1 MILCGGVHCGTDK
14 HQPACHPQM
23 RQTFRDKT
31 RIANKPHF
39 VLDRIG
45 PRRPRHH
52 VLQLPFRRIYSMAS
66 SFSRPHATAVVLDD
80 EQVILRSATCPM
92 CHTSA
97 TLSQS
102 ALEAGGA
109 WRCVR
114 CGQHWDAARLA
125 AVAAYAAWTVDH
137 DRVVKRGITEGSHDA
152 AHYRGSPAERL
163 GGRS

>member
-1 MILCGGVHCGTDK
+1 
-14 HQPACHPQM
+14 
-23 RQTFRDKT
+23 
-31 RIANKPHF
+31 
-39 VLDRIG
+39 VL
-45 PRRPRHH
+45 
-52 VLQLPFRRIYSMAS
+52 LA
-66 SFSRPHATAVVLDD
+66 D
-80 EQVILRSATCPM
+80 EEEIFQFATCPM

-125 AVAAYAAWTVDH
+125 AVAAYTAWAVDH
-137 DRVVKRGITEGSHDA
+137 DRVGRRGTEGSREA
-152 AHYRGSPAERL
+152 ALAGYMPTGRL

>member
-1 MILCGGVHCGTDK
+1 
-14 HQPACHPQM
+14 
-23 RQTFRDKT
+23 
-31 RIANKPHF
+31 
-39 VLDRIG
+39 
-45 PRRPRHH
+45 
-52 VLQLPFRRIYSMAS
+52 MAP
-66 SFSRPHATAVVLDD
+66 SFSRPDAIAVLFHD
-80 EQVILRSATCPM
+80 EQDIFQFATCPM

-125 AVAAYAAWTVDH
+125 AVAAYAAWSVDR
-137 DRVVKRGITEGSHDA
+137 DRVGRRSAEGSHDA
-152 AHYRGSPAERL
+152 APYGHLPTERL